1 MSVANCACRRAWM
14 TFVCRGPGVLK
25 LYASDPAMVPA
36 HNVPTVFNL
45 FLRTHSPTLLS
56 ASAMDCRGEPRKRRT
71 DVVYL

>member
-1 MSVANCACRRAWM
+1 
-14 TFVCRGPGVLK
+14 
-25 LYASDPAMVPA
+25 MVPA

-56 ASAMDCRGEPRKRRT
+56 ASAMDCRGEPRKRRA